1 MNNIVGRNIAKR
13 QKTTANQTIKN
24 KYTLPIFRP
33 AMQDFFN
40 ACTVSIF
47 TSLIKDLLVDGL
59 EGSSGDVTSIDLGDG
74 VASSEE
80 TDGGTVV
87 ITGTEVL
94 TSFFVLS
101 TSSSSLSY
109 Q

>member
-1 MNNIVGRNIAKR
+1 MASRNWYGHADPIEGGTSQAVSRVCTQSSTNKTIMN
-13 QKTTANQTIKN
+13 
-24 KYTLPIFRP
+24 
-33 AMQDFFN
+33 
-40 ACTVSIF
+40 
-47 TSLIKDLLVDGL
+47 LLVDGL
-59 EGSSGDVTSIDLGDG
+59 EGSSGDVTSVDLGDG

-87 ITGTEVL
+87 ITGREVFE
-94 TSFFVLS
+94 TTFDLS

>member
-1 MNNIVGRNIAKR
+1 M
-13 QKTTANQTIKN
+13 
-24 KYTLPIFRP
+24 
-33 AMQDFFN
+33 
-40 ACTVSIF
+40 
-47 TSLIKDLLVDGL
+47 DGL
-59 EGSSGDVTSIDLGDG
+59 EGSSGDVTSVDLGDG

-87 ITGTEVL
+87 ITGTDVL
-94 TSFFVLS
+94 TSFFDLS